1 MPESRWTKLTLLATL
16 YVSQAVPLGFFIV
29 AMPAILRSRGLPL
42 ERIGLLSALA
52 APFLLKF
59 LWAPLLDRW
68 GSARHGHFRSW
79 ILPLQALSVA
89 AVVVLAFLD
98 LDSQFAALA
107 AVGGLFLLLAATQ
120 DVATDGLAV
129 RALAPGER
137 GPGNGVQVGG
147 YYLGQI
153 VGGGVLLLLF
163 HRFGWTPAV
172 LAMAVVLALPL
183 VPALRFR
190 EPASPAAA
198 RAVDLRALGRFFTRP
213 GTAAWLPILLLYRTG
228 ETMAITMFNPMLVD
242 LGFSLA
248 DIGLLLGVASSL
260 GSLGGALTGGLLV
273 RRLGRRRALA
283 AFAVVQAAGVALLAV
298 LALRAIAAT
307 APGGIGATGVIGS
320 IYAAAVVCAFAGGL
334 GTAALY
340 TAMMDRST
348 GAAAATDFSVQQA
361 LAAVGPLLAA
371 SLSGWSAARLGYP
384 LHFALCAGV
393 ALAAA
398 GLVARFFADE
408 AELPAGQPAAA

>member
-1 MPESRWTKLTLLATL
+1 MPQPPWTKLTLLATL

-42 ERIGLLSALA
+42 ERVGLLSALA

-79 ILPLQALSVA
+79 ILPLQGL
-89 AVVVLAFLD
+89 AVVTVVAIAFLD
-98 LDSQFAALA
+98 LDTQFAALA
-107 AVGGLFLLLAATQ
+107 AAGGLFLLLAATQ

-129 RALAPGER
+129 RTLAPGER
-137 GPGNGVQVGG
+137 GPGNGIQVGG

-153 VGGGVLLLLF
+153 LGGGALLLLF

-172 LAMAVVLALPL
+172 LVMAAVLTLPL
-183 VPALRFR
+183 APALRFR
-190 EPASPAAA
+190 EPASPPAA
-198 RAVDLRALGRFFTRP
+198 RAVGLRALGRFFTRP
-213 GTAAWLPILLLYRTG
+213 GTAAWLPVLLLFRTG
-228 ETMAITMFNPMLVD
+228 ETMALAMFNPMLVD

-260 GSLGGALTGGLLV
+260 GSLGGALLGGLLV
-273 RRLGRRRALA
+273 RRLGRRRSLI
-283 AFAVVQAAGVALLAV
+283 AFAVLQGAGVALLALPA
-298 LALRAIAAT
+298 LAGGG
-307 APGGIGATGVIGS
+307 PGTSAV
-320 IYAAAVVCAFAGGL
+320 YAVAVACAFAGGL

-371 SLSGWSAARLGYP
+371 SLSGWSAAALGYP

-393 ALAAA
+393 ALLAALLAARCFAEEPELEA
-398 GLVARFFADE
+398 GEPAVA
-408 AELPAGQPAAA
+408 

>member
-1 MPESRWTKLTLLATL
+1 MPQKPWSKLTLLATL

-42 ERIGLLSALA
+42 ERVGLLSALA

-79 ILPLQALSVA
+79 ILPLQALAVGTVVA
-89 AVVVLAFLD
+89 IAFLD
-98 LDSQFAALA
+98 LDTQFAALA
-107 AVGGLFLLLAATQ
+107 AAGGLFLLLAATQ

-129 RALAPGER
+129 RTLAPGER

-153 VGGGVLLLLF
+153 VGGGFLLLLF

-172 LAMAVVLALPL
+172 LAMAAVLALPL
-183 VPALRFR
+183 GPALRFR
-190 EPASPAAA
+190 EPASPPAA
-198 RAVDLRALGRFFTRP
+198 RAVSLSALGRFFARP
-213 GTAAWLPILLLYRTG
+213 GTAAWLPVLLLYRTG

-260 GSLGGALTGGLLV
+260 GALGGALLGGLLV
-273 RRLGRRRALA
+273 RRLGRRRALVS
-283 AFAVVQAAGVALLAV
+283 FAVLQGGGVALLALPA
-298 LALRAIAAT
+298 LAGGGAA
-307 APGGIGATGVIGS
+307 GASAVYG
-320 IYAAAVVCAFAGGL
+320 AAVACAFAGGM

-371 SLSGWSAARLGYP
+371 SLSGWSAAALGYP

-393 ALAAA
+393 ALLSAL
-398 GLVARFFADE
+398 LVARCVAEEPALE
-408 AELPAGQPAAA
+408 AGEPAVA

>member
-1 MPESRWTKLTLLATL
+1 MSESRFNKLTLLATL

-68 GSARHGHFRSW
+68 GSARYGHFRSW
-79 ILPLQALSVA
+79 ILPLQALSIG

-137 GPGNGVQVGG
+137 GPGNGIQVGG

-153 VGGGVLLLLF
+153 VGGGFLLLLF

-172 LAMAVVLALPL
+172 LAMAAVLALPL
-183 VPALRFR
+183 VPALRYR

-242 LGFSLA
+242 HGFSLA

-283 AFAVVQAAGVALLAV
+283 GFAVVQAAGVALLAV
-298 LALRAIAAT
+298 PALQAGAIGGS
-307 APGGIGATGVIGS
+307 GGIGL

>member
-1 MPESRWTKLTLLATL
+1 MPQQPWTKLTLLATL

-42 ERIGLLSALA
+42 ERVGLLSALA

-79 ILPLQALSVA
+79 ILPLQALAVA
-89 AVVVLAFLD
+89 TVVVIAFLD
-98 LDSQFAALA
+98 LDTQFAALA
-107 AVGGLFLLLAATQ
+107 AAGGLFLLLAATQ

-129 RALAPGER
+129 RTLAPGER
-137 GPGNGVQVGG
+137 GPGNGIQVGG

-172 LAMAVVLALPL
+172 LAMAAVLALPL

-190 EPASPAAA
+190 EPASPPAA

-213 GTAAWLPILLLYRTG
+213 GTAAWLPVLLLFRTG
-228 ETMAITMFNPMLVD
+228 ETMALTMFNPMLVD

-260 GSLGGALTGGLLV
+260 GSLGGALLGGLLV
-273 RRLGRRRALA
+273 RRLGRRRSLI
-283 AFAVVQAAGVALLAV
+283 AFAVLQGAGVALLALPA
-298 LALRAIAAT
+298 LA
-307 APGGIGATGVIGS
+307 GGGASAVYGATV
-320 IYAAAVVCAFAGGL
+320 ACAFAGGL

-371 SLSGWSAARLGYP
+371 TLSGWSAAALGYP

-393 ALAAA
+393 ALLSAL
-398 GLVARFFADE
+398 LVARCFAE
-408 AELPAGQPAAA
+408 EPELGAGEPAVA